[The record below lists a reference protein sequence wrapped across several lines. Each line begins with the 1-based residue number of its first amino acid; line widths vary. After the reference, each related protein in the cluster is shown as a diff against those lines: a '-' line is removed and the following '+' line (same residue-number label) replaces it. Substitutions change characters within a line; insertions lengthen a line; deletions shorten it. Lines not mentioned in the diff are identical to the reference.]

1 MKQLVILSGKGGTGK
16 TTFASAFI
24 KFINAKK
31 YADCDVDAP
40 NLHLLI
46 THMTNPK
53 KEPYYGL
60 DKANIDINK
69 CTKCNL
75 CIEHCRFDSI
85 SINEEG
91 HYIVDPYACEGC
103 AVCEY
108 VCPSEAVTLEK
119 RIEGKVE
126 TYYTNKETFA
136 TAELGIGYGTSG
148 LLVAEVKKKLINGKD
163 DVKYAIID
171 GSPGIGCPVIAS
183 ISGANLILLVAEPSL
198 SGFNDLKRIILTAQ
212 KFEVPVI
219 VSINKYDLNKKI
231 SKSIRKFCRI
241 NKIKFVGQI
250 PYNEE
255 VIQLLNNGLTIIDSK
270 NRIAKTMK
278 NIFYKTI
285 KQLEKIN

>member
-24 KFINAKK
+24 KLMKAKR

-40 NLHLLI
+40 NLHLVI
-46 THMTNPK
+46 KHMTNPN

-75 CIEHCRFDSI
+75 CIEHCRFDAI
-85 SINEEG
+85 SINKKG
-91 HYIVDPYACEGC
+91 QYIVDPYACEGC

-108 VCPSEAVTLEK
+108 ICPSEAVTLNK
-119 RIEGKVE
+119 RVEGKIE
-126 TYYTNKETFA
+126 TYHTNKEMFA
-136 TAELGIGYGTSG
+136 TAELEIGYGTSG
-148 LLVAEVKKKLINGKD
+148 LLVAEVKKKLTNEKNNI
-163 DVKYAIID
+163 KYAIID

-183 ISGANLILLVAEPSL
+183 ISGASLILLVAEPSL
-198 SGFNDLKRIILTAQ
+198 SGFNDLERIIITAQ
-212 KFEVPVI
+212 KFQVPVI
-219 VSINKYDLNKKI
+219 VAINKYDLNKKI

-241 NKIKFVGQI
+241 NKIKFVGKV
-250 PYNEE
+250 PYDEE

-270 NRIAKTMK
+270 NRIATTMK
-278 NIFYKTI
+278 SIFYKTI